1 MEFEINS
8 ILECVTDSL
17 DKIVLYRLLKKLETS
32 KDIEKEFNMLLIH
45 REYTKISNKINNAIE
60 KGLIDE
66 VFKNNLIKHYELLNV
81 LLCSI
86 DLNDEEKCK
95 NLKSELIYLECLLDL
110 PIHYFK
116 TAKEMLDSIIEKEMS
131 LKRDKNE

>member
-17 DKIVLYRLLKKLETS
+17 DKIVLYRLLKKLEAS
-32 KDIEKEFNMLLIH
+32 KDIEKDFNMLLIH

-66 VFKNNLIKHYELLNV
+66 AFKNNLLKHYELLNV

-110 PIHYFK
+110 PIYYFK